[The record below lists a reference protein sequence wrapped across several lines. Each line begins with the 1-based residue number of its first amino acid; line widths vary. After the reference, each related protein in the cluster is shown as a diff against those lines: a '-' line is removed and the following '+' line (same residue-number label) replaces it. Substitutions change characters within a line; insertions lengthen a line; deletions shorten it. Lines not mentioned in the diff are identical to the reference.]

1 MTDQKVPLKRS
12 EVPAEY
18 RWWVEEVYANDE
30 AWEADFTEC
39 KELAKAVKSFQNTLG
54 ASPEQLLRFLQWED
68 RLGELLDRVYLYA
81 AMKKDEDNSNAFYAG
96 LKDRVQNLAVS
107 IEAAWSW
114 VEPEILSIPQE
125 TLDRWMELPELSL
138 YKRHMELIVRQ
149 RPYVLSPEEE
159 KIIALTGD
167 MASGPKDIFSMLNN
181 ADMVFP
187 LLKDE
192 KGNDVRLTHG
202 NYLLFME
209 SQDREVRKKAFKALY
224 ESYGKQKNTLAAL
237 MAANVKKDNFYAK
250 VRRYPSAMEAALYN
264 EEIPVKVYDIL
275 IDAVHRHL
283 PDFYRYLDVRKKAL
297 DVEELHFYDI
307 YAPLAKESNRKI
319 SYTEA
324 VKFVKSGLA
333 PLGEKYIADMTTG
346 IEGGWIDVL
355 ENEGKTPG
363 AYSSGAYGTNPFVL
377 LNHQENLN
385 SVFTLAHELG
395 HSMHT
400 FYSAAVQPYVY
411 SGYRIFVAEVASTLN
426 ETLLLRD
433 LLANSKDKE
442 EKITLINYYLD
453 QFRGTVFRQTMF
465 AEFEKK
471 THEYAAEGNPLSP
484 QWLCD
489 TYADLNRLYFG
500 PDMAID
506 PEIALEWARIPHFY
520 RAFYVYKYATGF
532 IAASALAKNIL
543 EQGQPAVDRY
553 LEFLSSGGS
562 ADPIT
567 LLQRAGVD
575 ITKVEPMDGAFAI
588 FRDML
593 SQLEALLA

>member
-1 MTDQKVPLKRS
+1 MTDQKMPLKRR
-12 EVPAEY
+12 EVPAEF
-18 RWWVEEVYANDE
+18 RWRVQDVYANDE
-30 AWEADFTEC
+30 AWEADFGKC
-39 KELAKAVKSFQNTLG
+39 RELAKEVKTFQGTLG
-54 ASPEQLLRFLQWED
+54 IGSKQLLSFLEWED
-68 RLGELLDRVYLYA
+68 QLGRLLDRVYLYA
-81 AMKKDEDNSNAFYAG
+81 AMKKDEDNGNAYYAG
-96 LKDRVQNLAVS
+96 LKERVQNLAVS
-107 IEAAWSW
+107 IEAAISW
-114 VEPEILSIPQE
+114 AEPEILSIPQD
-125 TLDRWMELPELSL
+125 TLNRWLELPELSL
-138 YKRHMELIVRQ
+138 YKRHLELITRQ
-149 RPYVLSPEEE
+149 RPYILSEEEE

-167 MASGPKDIFSMLNN
+167 MSNAAKDIFTMLNN

-187 LLKDE
+187 MVKDGE
-192 KGNDVRLTHG
+192 GNEIRLTHG

-209 SQDREVRKKAFKALY
+209 NHDRDVRQRAFTALY
-224 ESYGKQKNTLAAL
+224 ETYGKQKNTLAAL

-264 EEIPVKVYDIL
+264 EEIPVAVYDIL

-283 PDFYRYLDVRKKAL
+283 PDFYRYLDVRKSAL
-297 DVEELHFYDI
+297 AVEKLHFYDI

-319 SYTEA
+319 SYEEA
-324 VKFVKSGLA
+324 LNQVKAGLV
-333 PLGEKYIADMTTG
+333 PLGEKYLADMTAG

-363 AYSSGAYGTNPFVL
+363 AYSSGVYGTNPYVL
-377 LNHQENLN
+377 LNYQENLN

-400 FYSAAVQPYVY
+400 FYSNATQPYVY

-426 ETLLLRD
+426 ETLLLRY
-433 LLANSKDKE
+433 LLGISKDKQ
-442 EKITLINYYLD
+442 EKITLLNYYLD

-471 THEYAAEGNPLSP
+471 IHEYAAEENPLSP

-500 PDMAID
+500 PDMVID
-506 PEIALEWARIPHFY
+506 AEIALEWARIPHFY

-532 IAASALAKNIL
+532 VAASALAKGIL
-543 EQGQPAVDRY
+543 EQGASAVERY
-553 LEFLSSGGS
+553 LAFLSSGGS
-562 ADPIT
+562 SDPIT

-575 ITKVEPMDGAFAI
+575 ITKVESMDGAFAI
-588 FRDML
+588 FREML
-593 SQLEALLA
+593 TQLEALLA